1 MEDFRNHNIVFYDG
15 QCFLCSASV
24 RFIAK
29 RDKKKKIFFSSL
41 QSNIAKCI
49 LSDQI
54 ELLKNQQSVVFW
66 DGKICYIK
74 STAAL
79 QIVRKLDAAW
89 PVLYCFVIIPRFIRD
104 FFYDLISINRYRW
117 FGKSECIIPIDFE
130 IKDRLLN

>member
-29 RDKKKKIFFSSL
+29 RDKKKKIFFCSL
-41 QSNIAKCI
+41 ESNTAKTI
-49 LSDQI
+49 LSEQI
-54 ELLKNQQSVVFW
+54 ELLKDKQSVVFW
-66 DGKICYIK
+66 DGKICYSK
-74 STAAL
+74 SKAVL

-89 PVLYCFVIIPRFIRD
+89 PILYCLVIIPQFIRD
-104 FFYDLISINRYRW
+104 FVYDLISTNRYRW
-117 FGKSECIIPIDFE
+117 FGKSECIIAIDFE